1 MSERKGI
8 GGRRFHFDVDVKVQ
22 IDETKV
28 KLEVCQSILRS
39 LDGFKGGD
47 SLAAETWDRLMNII
61 CTGNADVT
69 RLPFDRDDAAILQA
83 ARAIFPN
90 AVLTETVTDLTRA
103 AYMEAPE
110 PKIVDGVSSPEWW
123 SLIEE
128 EPF

>member
-1 MSERKGI
+1 MNERKGI

-28 KLEVCQSILRS
+28 KLEVCESILRS

-61 CTGNADVT
+61 CTGNANVT
-69 RLPFDRDDAAILQA
+69 RRPFDRDDAAILQA

-90 AVLTETVTDLTRA
+90 AVFVETE
-103 AYMEAPE
+103 M
-110 PKIVDGVSSPEWW
+110 
-123 SLIEE
+123 SLIDRVHMVHGEAQE
-128 EPF
+128 VKS